1 DVDVL
6 VVFKVNKFQP
16 QTYLNQIQ
24 KLSEKTYARSE
35 VFPSHPTITV
45 ELEHIRFEIVPAY
58 WEEGVFL
65 DDLKIPA
72 PHNKDLKWVDSD
84 LHTFKKQVLTKNKD
98 EGEKI
103 IPIVQLIKYW
113 NVINERPFNS
123 YYLEDFASQRG
134 FSSCRTL
141 KGYF

>member
-1 DVDVL
+1 MTDINTYLTQLLPKLKPTDIEKASIQKSIEHLQKSIWGTFQDDLSAIEIFGSYDRGTMLSPSLDNEADVDVL

-65 DDLKIPA
+65 DDLKIP
-72 PHNKDLKWVDSD
+72 
-84 LHTFKKQVLTKNKD
+84 
-98 EGEKI
+98 
-103 IPIVQLIKYW
+103 
-113 NVINERPFNS
+113 
-123 YYLEDFASQRG
+123 
-134 FSSCRTL
+134 
-141 KGYF
+141 